1 MAIKILTKKQ
11 EQDIHVG
18 LSRKIK
24 YNRMK
29 LNRWVKDNPE
39 HPDKIR
45 VISEKAIRIRQLEE
59 LRSRFATPSAY
70 EL

>member
-1 MAIKILTKKQ
+1 MAVKILTKKQ

-29 LNRWVKDNPE
+29 LNRWMKDNPE

-45 VISEKAIRIRQLEE
+45 VLTEKTARIKQLEE
-59 LRSRFATPSAY
+59 LRSRFAIPCDY